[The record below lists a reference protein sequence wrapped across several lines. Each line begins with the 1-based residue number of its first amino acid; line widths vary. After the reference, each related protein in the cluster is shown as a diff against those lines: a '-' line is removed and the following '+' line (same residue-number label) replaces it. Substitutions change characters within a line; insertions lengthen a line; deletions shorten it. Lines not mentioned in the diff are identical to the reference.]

1 MAAKKLLDAATGTG
15 ASTNMANGLSNAQS
29 VQVNITGAPT
39 AVTVTVEGSLDMGA
53 NWDTIAT
60 IAFTAPELAAGFTS
74 LSIGDKPRDAIRHNL
89 TVLTGGSSP
98 TVTSFHGKDRH

>member
-1 MAAKKLLDAATGTG
+1 MGARKLLDAAIATGPS
-15 ASTNMANGLSNAQS
+15 AVFANGLSNAHS

-39 AVTVTVEGSLDMGA
+39 AVTVIVDGSLDQGA

-60 IAFTAPELAAGFTS
+60 LAFTAGELAAGLAT
-74 LSIGDKPRDAIRHNL
+74 LSIGGKPRDAIRHDL

-98 TVTSFHGKDRH
+98 TVTSYHGKDRH